1 MKVKTLGWTPARL
14 LVATVLCAL
23 LLPSARAQSFE
34 LIYEEPAPG
43 AEGAAELVITSG
55 VFDEVVADLEALFA
69 LPQPILIVFRSSDEG
84 PHYYQGVV
92 VMPYEFIVQN
102 DEYFAA
108 VGYSETVE
116 EQQAALLQLT
126 EYVLHHEVGHAL
138 IDVLDLPVL
147 GKEEDAV
154 DGFAAVIASHLD
166 LDEVALTAA
175 ASFNI
180 QSQMSP
186 AFSLAEFWDVHSLS
200 EQRMFTIVCLIYGS
214 NPEEHAELL
223 GAVGMPAEEGPRCEQ
238 EYDQI
243 ARSWTRVLGDY
254 LKH

>member
-1 MKVKTLGWTPARL
+1 MKAHVPACARV
-14 LVATVLCAL
+14 LVAVALCAL
-23 LLPSARAQSFE
+23 PSSALAQSFE

-55 VFDEVVADLEALFA
+55 VFDAVVQDLEALFA
-69 LPQPILIVFRSSDEG
+69 LPQPVPIVFKSSEEG
-84 PHYYQGVV
+84 PHYYQGVI

-116 EQQAALLQLT
+116 EQQDALLQLT

-175 ASFNI
+175 ASFDI
-180 QSQMSP
+180 QSQMSQEF
-186 AFSLAEFWDVHSLS
+186 AMAEFWDSHSLN

-214 NPEEHAELL
+214 NPEKHTELL
-223 GAVGMPAEEGPRCEQ
+223 GAVGMPAEEGPRCQ
-238 EYDQI
+238 QDYVQT
-243 ARSWTRVLGDY
+243 ARSWSRVLGEY
-254 LKH
+254 LRD